1 MAALTDITKVTP
13 SISQSIWVT
22 TASCFEMLPISESAP
37 MGEWVAKGSPVR
49 KAAAQESSSTDSWTS
64 SSFDL
69 LNGAQ
74 AVDVTDSV
82 SGDLFDELFVRA
94 AKDTK

>member
-1 MAALTDITKVTP
+1 MKKQRPEFHRDALV
-13 SISQSIWVT
+13 WR
-22 TASCFEMLPISESAP
+22 ISESAP

-49 KAAAQESSSTDSWTS
+49 TPGPQKSSSVDTWAS

-74 AVDVTDSV
+74 VEEVTDSV
-82 SGDLFDELFVRA
+82 SDDLFDELFPGAEKDAPRA
-94 AKDTK
+94 PD

>member
-1 MAALTDITKVTP
+1 MKKPAIHRDALV
-13 SISQSIWVT
+13 WR
-22 TASCFEMLPISESAP
+22 ISESTP

-49 KAAAQESSSTDSWTS
+49 KRGTQESSSADSWAT

-74 AVDVTDSV
+74 AVEVTDSV
-82 SGDLFDELFVRA
+82 SGDLFDELFA
-94 AKDTK
+94 GAGKDPQ

>member
-1 MAALTDITKVTP
+1 MPARGRGAMKQQRPAIHSNDLV
-13 SISQSIWVT
+13 WR
-22 TASCFEMLPISESAP
+22 ISESAP

-49 KAAAQESSSTDSWTS
+49 KAAAQESSSTDSWAT

-74 AVDVTDSV
+74 AVEVTDSV
-82 SGDLFDELFVRA
+82 SGDLFDELFAGAR
-94 AKDTK
+94 KDTP

>member
-1 MAALTDITKVTP
+1 MKKQKPATHPDALV
-13 SISQSIWVT
+13 WR
-22 TASCFEMLPISESAP
+22 ISESAP

-69 LNGAQ
+69 LNGAE

-82 SGDLFDELFVRA
+82 SGDLFDELFARA
-94 AKDTK
+94 GKDTK

>member
-1 MAALTDITKVTP
+1 LEDDDNMKKQRPENHRDALV
-13 SISQSIWVT
+13 WR
-22 TASCFEMLPISESAP
+22 ISESAP

-49 KAAAQESSSTDSWTS
+49 KAGTQESSSNDSWAT

-74 AVDVTDSV
+74 AVEVTDSV
-82 SGDLFDELFVRA
+82 SGDLFDELFA
-94 AKDTK
+94 GGGKDTA

>member
-1 MAALTDITKVTP
+1 MKKHRPATHLDALV
-13 SISQSIWVT
+13 WR
-22 TASCFEMLPISESAP
+22 ISESTP

-49 KAAAQESSSTDSWTS
+49 KAGAQESSITDSWAT

-74 AVDVTDSV
+74 AVEVTDSV
-82 SGDLFDELFVRA
+82 SGDLFDELFAGAGKA
-94 AKDTK
+94 AP